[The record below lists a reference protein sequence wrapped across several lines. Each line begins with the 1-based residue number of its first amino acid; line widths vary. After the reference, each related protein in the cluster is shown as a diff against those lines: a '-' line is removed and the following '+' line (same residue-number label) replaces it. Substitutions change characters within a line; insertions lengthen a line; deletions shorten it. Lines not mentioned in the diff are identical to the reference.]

1 MKKFR
6 IASTENI
13 VVVALLAL
21 YAAQKADGGGFQSVD
36 QSARTMSI
44 GGTMGA
50 LTGDPTAMRANPAV
64 LSFLDGPVFAFGAT
78 VKVPDQ
84 RFYGVS
90 PFTVETKMQAQVL
103 FPPSICITYTSSGGF
118 GAGISVTVPYQIQ
131 TEWDQGW
138 VGSRLVT
145 KSDLRVTMVTP
156 AISMKISDK
165 LSCGLGLELGLPRIL
180 YEQRL
185 PVTIPGDSTTQ
196 PDGVITHDGDGH
208 VSYGVLAGIFY
219 QPGELLSLGL
229 SYRSHM
235 NLSIED
241 GRVRYR
247 GMPQQIA
254 DQFPEGQFSTALI
267 LPNQF
272 LAGATLHPFQWLNL
286 SADLEYSLWSEFSSV
301 RITYSNPTRPDVV
314 VNQNWSNVLN
324 ARFGLEAA
332 FSEFSIRCG
341 IRFEQS
347 PVPDESLSPG
357 LPDAGGT
364 GYSLGF
370 GYRAGEG
377 LVLDF
382 GYSLMQFNDRYVS
395 NSSLVYGPHPGGF
408 NGLYSSHTASLA
420 INVTYSW
427 N

>member
-1 MKKFR
+1 M
-6 IASTENI
+6 I
-13 VVVALLAL
+13 LLAL
-21 YAAQKADGGGFQSVD
+21 SVSQSARGGGFQIAD

-50 LTGDPTAMRANPAV
+50 LTGDPTAMRANPAM
-64 LSFLDGPVFAFGAT
+64 LSFLDGPVFSFGAT

-90 PFTVETKMQAQVL
+90 PSTAETKMQAQVL
-103 FPPSICITYTSSGGF
+103 FPPSICLTYSSSGGF

-131 TEWDQGW
+131 TEWDQDW
-138 VGSRLVT
+138 VGSRLAT

-156 AISMKISDK
+156 AMSLKISEN
-165 LSCGLGLELGLPRIL
+165 LSVGLGLELALPRLL

-185 PVTIPGDSTTQ
+185 PVAVPGNSTPQ
-196 PDGVITHDGDGH
+196 PDGVITHDGDGS
-208 VSYGVLAGIFY
+208 VSYGVLSGIFY
-219 QPGELLSLGL
+219 QAGELLSLGA

-235 NLSIED
+235 NLHIDD

-247 GMPQQIA
+247 GMPEQIV
-254 DQFPEGQFSTALI
+254 DQFPEGRFSTSLI

-272 LAGATLHPFQWLNL
+272 LAGASFHPLSWLNI
-286 SADLEYSLWSEFSSV
+286 SADLEYSLWSEFSSI
-301 RITYSNPTRPDVV
+301 RITYSNPSRPDVV
-314 VNQNWSNVLN
+314 MNQDWNNVVN

-332 FSEFSIRCG
+332 FSDISIRGG

-347 PVPDESLSPG
+347 PVPDASLSPG
-357 LPDAGGT
+357 LPDAGGS
-364 GYSLGF
+364 GYSVGF

-382 GYSLMQFNDRYVS
+382 GYSYMQYKDRSVS
-395 NSSLVYGPHPGGF
+395 NSDLVYGPYSGGF
-408 NGLYSSHTASLA
+408 NGMYSSHTASLA

>member
-1 MKKFR
+1 MKNNRVF
-6 IASTENI
+6 STLGLYGTM
-13 VVVALLAL
+13 LLGLCATQR
-21 YAAQKADGGGFQSVD
+21 AAGGGFQIVD

-50 LTGDPTAMRANPAV
+50 LTGDPTAMRANPAL
-64 LSFLDGPVFAFGAT
+64 LSFMDGPVFSFGAT

-90 PFTVETKMQAQVL
+90 PSTVETKMQAQVL
-103 FPPSICITYTSSGGF
+103 FPPSICLTYASSGGL

-131 TEWDQGW
+131 TEWDQDW

-156 AISMKISDK
+156 AISMKISENF
-165 LSCGLGLELGLPRIL
+165 SCGLGLELGLPRIL

-185 PVTIPGDSTTQ
+185 PVTVPGDSTTQ
-196 PDGVITHDGDGH
+196 PDGVITHDGDGN
-208 VSYGVLAGIFY
+208 VSYGVLVGIFY
-219 QPGELLSLGL
+219 QAGELLSLGA

-254 DQFPEGQFSTALI
+254 DQFPEGQFSTALA

-272 LAGATLHPFQWLNL
+272 LAGATLHPFRWLNI
-286 SADLEYSLWSEFSSV
+286 SADLEYSLWSEFKSV
-301 RITYSNPTRPDVV
+301 RITYSNPSRPDVLM
-314 VNQNWSNVLN
+314 NENWNNILN

-332 FSEFSIRCG
+332 FSDFSIRGG
-341 IRFEQS
+341 IRVEQS

-377 LVLDF
+377 LLLDF
-382 GYSLMQFNDRYVS
+382 GYSVISFRDRS
-395 NSSLVYGPHPGGF
+395 ITNSSLRYGPTPGGF

>member
-1 MKKFR
+1 MKN
-6 IASTENI
+6 IHLSSTSGI
-13 VVVALLAL
+13 FAIALLVL
-21 YAAQKADGGGFQSVD
+21 CLSERAAGGGFQIVD

-50 LTGDPTAMRANPAV
+50 LTGDPTAMRANPAL
-64 LSFLDGPVFAFGAT
+64 LSFMDGPVFSFGAT

-90 PFTVETKMQAQVL
+90 PSTVETKMQAQVL
-103 FPPSICITYTSSGGF
+103 FPPSICLTYTSSAGF

-131 TEWDQGW
+131 TEWDQDW

-156 AISMKISDK
+156 AISMKISDN

-185 PVTIPGDSTTQ
+185 PVTVPGDSTTQ
-196 PDGVITHDGDGH
+196 PNGVITHDGDGN
-208 VSYGVLAGIFY
+208 VSYGILAGIFY
-219 QPGELLSLGL
+219 QAGELLSLGA

-247 GMPQQIA
+247 GMPPQIA
-254 DQFPEGQFSTALI
+254 DQFPEGHFSTALV

-272 LAGATLHPFQWLNL
+272 LAGAALHPFHWLNI
-286 SADLEYSLWSEFSSV
+286 SADLEYSLWSEFKSV
-301 RITYSNPTRPDVV
+301 RITYSNPSRPDVV
-314 VNQNWSNVLN
+314 VNQNWNNILN

-332 FSEFSIRCG
+332 FSDFSIRGG
-341 IRFEQS
+341 IRVEQS

-377 LVLDF
+377 LLLDF
-382 GYSLMQFNDRYVS
+382 GYSVIQFRDRS
-395 NSSLVYGPHPGGF
+395 ITNSSLMYGPTPGGF
-408 NGLYSSHTASLA
+408 NGLYSSHTASIA
-420 INVTYSW
+420 INLTYSW

>member
-1 MKKFR
+1 MKKLGM
-6 IASTENI
+6 ASTHRMVLGAI
-13 VVVALLAL
+13 LAFSIS
-21 YAAQKADGGGFQSVD
+21 QKAAGGGFQIAD

-64 LSFLDGPVFAFGAT
+64 LSFLDGPVFSFGAS

-90 PFTVETKMQAQVL
+90 PSTVETKMQAQVL
-103 FPPSICITYTSSGGF
+103 FPPGICITYTASGGF
-118 GAGISVTVPYQIQ
+118 GAGISVAVPYQIQ
-131 TEWDQGW
+131 TEWDQDW
-138 VGSRLVT
+138 VGSRLAT
-145 KSDLRVTMVTP
+145 KSDLRVTMITP
-156 AISMKISDK
+156 AISLKLSEN

-180 YEQRL
+180 YEQRI
-185 PVTIPGDSTTQ
+185 PVTVPGDSTVQ
-196 PDGVITHDGDGH
+196 ADGDVTHDGDGN

-219 QPGELLSLGL
+219 QAGELLSLGA

-235 NLSIED
+235 NLNIED

-254 DQFPEGQFSTALI
+254 DQFPEGQFSTSLV

-272 LAGATLHPFQWLNL
+272 LAAATLHPFRWLNL

-314 VNQNWSNVLN
+314 MNENWNNVLN

-332 FSEFSIRCG
+332 FSDFSIRGG

-347 PVPDESLSPG
+347 PVPDQWLSPG
-357 LPDAGGT
+357 LPDASGT
-364 GYSLGF
+364 GYSVGF

-377 LVLDF
+377 LMLDF
-382 GYSLMQFNDRYVS
+382 GYSIMQFNDRVVS
-395 NSSLVYGPHPGGF
+395 NSALMSGPYPGGF
-408 NGLYSSHTASLA
+408 NGLYSSHTASLS
-420 INVTYSW
+420 INLTYSW